1 MDGAVDEKL
10 SEPRMLADLRPGES
24 NPYVRRWKES
34 GGHVVGFTCSY
45 MPEELLFAGEGSAR
59 VLPYRMGAQGCEQT
73 EDADIH
79 LHKFSC
85 GYAKCL
91 LQLGLNGDYNFLDGI
106 VWTSCCEQLRRSF
119 EYWRDEIQLPF
130 ARMFAVPHA
139 MDGENRLAWFK
150 TEMGDLLSALDGHFG
165 RHTTADDLRSAIR
178 IYNEHRELVQQLYAL
193 RALEHPKLT
202 GSEAMKILLAGFAM
216 PKDTYNPQLRHIL
229 TELRAGPG
237 LNRNGARIMLCGS
250 YLDDT
255 FLIDLIE
262 ETGALVVTDALCTG
276 RRYVEELVDET
287 IEPLEALARR
297 YFRRVSCPRMIGDHP
312 RRLEFTRRLARQA
325 AVDGIIFERIP
336 FCDNHAVE
344 NLMESKALEVEGIP
358 TLQLER
364 EYLAG
369 DRGRLKT
376 RVQAFMEKIGK

>member
-1 MDGAVDEKL
+1 MDGAVDQDVRA
-10 SEPRMLADLRPGES
+10 SRMLGDLRPGGT
-24 NPYVRRWKES
+24 NPHVRRWKED
-34 GGHVVGFTCSY
+34 GGKVVGFTCSY
-45 MPEELLFAGEGSAR
+45 VPEELLFAGEGSAR
-59 VLPYRMGAQGCEQT
+59 VLPYRMGAHGCEGT
-73 EDADIH
+73 EDAEIY

-91 LQLGLNGDYNFLDGI
+91 LQLGLAGDYNFLDGI
-106 VWTSCCEQLRRSF
+106 VWTSCCEQLRRTF

-139 MDGENRLAWFK
+139 MDGDNRLAWFR
-150 TEMGDLLSALDGHFG
+150 TEMDNLLAAVDEQFG
-165 RHTTADDLRSAIR
+165 RHTSEEDLRRAIR
-178 IYNEHRELVQQLYAL
+178 IYNEHRELVRQLYDL
-193 RALEHPKLT
+193 RALEQPKLG

-216 PKDTYNPQLRHIL
+216 PKDIYNAQLREML
-229 TELRAGPG
+229 SELRARTG
-237 LNRNGARIMLCGS
+237 LNGNAPRLMLCGS

-262 ETGALVVTDALCTG
+262 ETGALVVTDSLCTG

-287 IEPLEALARR
+287 IGPLEALAQR
-297 YFRRVSCPRMIGDHP
+297 YFRRVSCPRMLRDHP
-312 RRLEFTRRLARQA
+312 RRLDFTRRLAREA
-325 AVDGIIFERIP
+325 KVDGIIFQRIP

-344 NLMESKALEVEGIP
+344 NLMESRVLEAEGIP

-369 DRGRLKT
+369 DKGRLKT